1 MEKILFISPHL
12 STGGSPQFTLNKITL
27 LKDDFEIW
35 CIEYNFVSSHYVVQ
49 RNKIANLLQDKF
61 ISIGDNKDYLI
72 NLINQINPDY
82 LCIEEFSETFI
93 DERLCYQIY
102 NPNRNYVILETTHS
116 SNKTTKKFF
125 PDKFIF
131 VSKWSEKMYK
141 GLGVDYEVIEY
152 PIDKKE
158 KENILNFD
166 KKFKHILNVG
176 LFTPG
181 KNQGYAF
188 KLAKE
193 LESEK
198 IMFHFVGNCAP
209 NFEEYW
215 KPLLKEKPH
224 NCHIWGE
231 RDDVDDFI
239 QSSDLFLFTSIFE
252 LNPLVIKE
260 ALCYKIPILMFNLE
274 TYLGSYNNVENI
286 HFLNGNLESDKNLIL
301 KILHEK

>member
-35 CIEYNFVSSHYVVQ
+35 CVEYNFVSSDYVVQ
-49 RNKIANLLQDKF
+49 RNKIINLLQDRF
-61 ISIGDNKDYLI
+61 ISIGDNKEYLI
-72 NLINQINPDY
+72 NLIHQINPDY

-93 DERLCYQIY
+93 EEKLCYQIY
-102 NPNRNYVILETTHS
+102 NSNRNYRILETTHS
-116 SNKTTKKFF
+116 SHKTTKKFF

-141 GLGVDYEVIEY
+141 ELGVDYEVVEY

-158 KENILNFD
+158 RFNLLNFD
-166 KKFKHILNVG
+166 KTYKHILNVG

-198 IMFHFVGNCAP
+198 IKFHFVGNSAP

-215 KPLLKEKPH
+215 KPLMQNKPD
-224 NCHIWGE
+224 NCLIWGE
-231 RDDVDDFI
+231 REDVDSFI

-260 ALCYKIPILMFNLE
+260 ALSYDIPILMFNLE
-274 TYLGSYNNVENI
+274 TYLGSYDNQKNI
-286 HFLNGNLESDKNLIL
+286 HFLNGNLENDKNLIL

>member
-35 CIEYNFVSSHYVVQ
+35 CVEYNFVSSHYVVQ
-49 RNKIANLLQDKF
+49 RNKIINMLGDKF
-61 ISIGDNKDYLI
+61 ISLGDNKDYLI
-72 NLINQINPDY
+72 SIINDINPNY
-82 LCIEEFSETFI
+82 ICIEEFSENFI
-93 DERLCYQIY
+93 REDLCHKIY
-102 NPNRNYVILETTHS
+102 NEDRNYVILETTHS
-116 SNKTTKKFF
+116 SHKTVKKFY
-125 PDKFIF
+125 PDKFTF

-141 GLGVDYEVIEY
+141 DLGVDYEVIEY

-158 KENILNFD
+158 KSNLLNFD
-166 KKFKHILNVG
+166 SEYKHILNVG

-198 IMFHFVGNCAP
+198 IIFHFVGNCAP

-215 KPLLKEKPH
+215 KPLLENKPD

-231 RDDVDDFI
+231 REDVDSFI

-260 ALCYKIPILMFNLE
+260 SLCYDIPILMFNLE
-274 TYLGSYNNVENI
+274 TYLGVYNNEKSI
-286 HFLNGNLESDKNLIL
+286 HFLNGNLENDKNLLL
-301 KILHEK
+301 KILNEK